1 MRLALYQPDMAGNV
15 GAVLRTTACLDV
27 MCDIIE
33 PCGFAFS
40 ERALRRSGMDY
51 ADQARIQRHPDWASF
66 LETLASARI
75 VLMSSKA
82 STPLPRFAFQPDDI
96 ILMGSESSG
105 APADV
110 HDRADARVYI
120 PMAPGFRSLNISV
133 SAGIALA
140 EALRQ
145 THQFPGEKP

>member
-27 MCDIIE
+27 VCDIIE

-51 ADQARIQRHPDWASF
+51 AAQAKMHRHADWEAFTGS
-66 LETLASARI
+66 LNGSRI

-82 STPLPRFAFQPDDI
+82 STPLPRFEFRADDI

-105 APADV
+105 APPEV
-110 HDRADARVYI
+110 HERADARVFV

-145 THQFPGEKP
+145 TQQFPGEYA

>member
-1 MRLALYQPDMAGNV
+1 MRIALYQPDIAGNV
-15 GAVLRTTACLDV
+15 GAVLRTSACFAV
-27 MCDIIE
+27 QCDIIE

-40 ERALRRSGMDY
+40 ERALKRAGMDY
-51 ADQARIQRHPDWASF
+51 AAQAQICRHPDWASF
-66 LETLASARI
+66 LETLDGARL

-82 STPLPRFAFQPDDI
+82 STPLPRFAFQADDV

-110 HDRADARVYI
+110 HDRADARVNI

-145 THQFPGEKP
+145 TAQFPGENA